1 MNPLKLFLRKDP
13 KTTGLRMPEMVPTS
27 QVWRQSPQAVETAL
41 AWLNHPSTKT
51 VLAMLANE
59 SPVRTGQFPMGMRQ
73 EDCLRQLGREEG
85 WQAAIAYM
93 ISLGILEKGKVELE
107 ETYIE
112 QL

>member
-1 MNPLKLFLRKDP
+1 
-13 KTTGLRMPEMVPTS
+13 
-27 QVWRQSPQAVETAL
+27 
-41 AWLNHPSTKT
+41 
-51 VLAMLANE
+51 
-59 SPVRTGQFPMGMRQ
+59 MGMRQ

-85 WQAAIAYM
+85 WQAAISYM

>member
-1 MNPLKLFLRKDP
+1 MNLLKLFSRKDP
-13 KTTGLRMPEMVPTS
+13 KTTGFQMKETVPTS
-27 QVWRQSPQAVETAL
+27 QAWRQSPQAVETAL
-41 AWLNHPSTKT
+41 VWLNQPQTRI

-59 SPVRTGQFPMGMRQ
+59 SPTRTGQFPMGMRQ

>member
-1 MNPLKLFLRKDP
+1 
-13 KTTGLRMPEMVPTS
+13 
-27 QVWRQSPQAVETAL
+27 
-41 AWLNHPSTKT
+41 
-51 VLAMLANE
+51 
-59 SPVRTGQFPMGMRQ
+59 MGMRQ